1 MCFLWFLS
9 FDKFGDTGRILVYG
23 LSTCFVFWMVQTE
36 LRYTIEHAMWAVF
49 FLFSTVSLPHQ
60 RPSTWNVEKAQIDGW
75 MKCCCVVDRLF
86 SPGKIS
92 KLIFWSNGFT
102 SSDEFYGDIQ
112 GDLLCLSWVA
122 AGQLYQATWWIF
134 PNWPSLRNSRLV
146 RYWNRT
152 HKWMSVCMYR
162 YIVVVIY
169 IYIHICLGVYFFAT
183 CAFHW
188 SLSTTPLGSW
198 AFCTPWNQFPS
209 CFCCLPEVC

>member
-1 MCFLWFLS
+1 MPCE
-9 FDKFGDTGRILVYG
+9 
-23 LSTCFVFWMVQTE
+23 Q
-36 LRYTIEHAMWAVF
+36 F

-75 MKCCCVVDRLF
+75 MNVVVLWIVSFTWRNSNLF
-86 SPGKIS
+86 
-92 KLIFWSNGFT
+92 FWSNGFT

-112 GDLLCLSWVA
+112 GYLLCLSWVA

-152 HKWMSVCMYR
+152 HTWMSVSMYR

-169 IYIHICLGVYFFAT
+169 MHICLGVYFVRCLFFPLVFVHLWGLEHFVLHETNSQAVSAVCLKFVKHVFKHSNYHPQPQHCCNMTACWVPPTTFVVQVFA
-183 CAFHW
+183 
-188 SLSTTPLGSW
+188 LSPRSGRSMW
-198 AFCTPWNQFPS
+198 
-209 CFCCLPEVC
+209 

>member
-1 MCFLWFLS
+1 MFFVVLVIRQIWGYRDNIGVRIIHVFCFL
-9 FDKFGDTGRILVYG
+9 DGPNGAKVHHR
-23 LSTCFVFWMVQTE
+23 TCHVSS
-36 LRYTIEHAMWAVF
+36 F

-86 SPGKIS
+86 SPGRIS

-152 HKWMSVCMYR
+152 HKWMSVCMCR

-169 IYIHICLGVYFFAT
+169 IYTFV
-183 CAFHW
+183 
-188 SLSTTPLGSW
+188 
-198 AFCTPWNQFPS
+198 
-209 CFCCLPEVC
+209 